1 MARLISRLRY
11 ANQQDGSFNANL
23 AGYPARPDKTN
34 NKDSQMKRTLTALAL
49 IVAAS
54 ASGAYW
60 YIDSK
65 QPQRAGELSL
75 SGLQAPVTVDY
86 DERGVPHI
94 QAQHEADM
102 YRALGYVHAQ
112 DRLFQ
117 MEILRRLA
125 RGELAEIL
133 GSKLVDTDRLFRTL
147 GIREHAD
154 RYAAK
159 LDMNTPASQALQAY
173 LDGVNQYQANH
184 PAPIEFDVLGIDKRP
199 FTTAD
204 TLSVA
209 GYMAYSFAAAFR
221 TEPVLTHI
229 RDQLGA
235 DYLKAFDL
243 DWHPQGVVGQN
254 LAAGD
259 WQDLNAIAELSHAAL
274 LDAGLPQF
282 EGSNAWAV
290 SGSRTASGKP
300 LLAGDPHI
308 RFAVPSVWYE
318 ANLSY
323 PGFSLYGHHQ
333 ALNPVASLGHNNA
346 FAWSITMFQ
355 NDDLDLI
362 AEKIHP
368 DNPEQIWHRGQWVE
382 LQSREELISVKDAE
396 PVRLT
401 IRRSPNGPIINSA
414 LGETVGNTPIAM
426 WWAFLETENPILD
439 GFYQLNRAATLE
451 QARVAAEHI
460 EAPGLNVVWAN
471 ATGDIGWW
479 AAAKLPRRPAG
490 VNPSFILDGSNGE
503 AEKDGYY
510 PFNANPQEE
519 NPERGYILS
528 ANYQPVSPTGMAIP
542 GYYNLADRGQRL
554 DERLRDNSVKWD
566 VQNSQALQLEPGTGY
581 PQRLLAPLAAD
592 LRAAATGAA
601 EQAQVEQ
608 LLSWDGQ
615 HTLDSLATT
624 LFNQLVYQLTREAM
638 ADELGDAF
646 FTNLLQTRVL
656 DGALPRLAADASSPW
671 WDNRGSEAVESRAE
685 IVKAAWQA
693 SLAHLRSTL
702 GDDSQQWTWGSAHT
716 LTHNHPL
723 GQQKPLDKLFNVGP
737 FAAPGGHETPNNLSQ
752 PIGPA
757 PWPVVYGPSTRRLI
771 DLADAGRALGINP
784 VGQSGVLFDRHFND
798 QAATYM
804 RGEYVPMHLDAE
816 AIKANSR
823 SQLRLAP

>member
-1 MARLISRLRY
+1 
-11 ANQQDGSFNANL
+11 
-23 AGYPARPDKTN
+23 
-34 NKDSQMKRTLTALAL
+34 MKRTLTALAL

-94 QAQHEADM
+94 QAQHEADL

-184 PAPIEFDVLGIDKRP
+184 PAPIEFDVLGIDQRP

-221 TEPVLTHI
+221 TEPVLTYI

-243 DWHPQGVVGQN
+243 DWHPQGVVGQP

-333 ALNPVASLGHNNA
+333 ALNPVASLGHNNV

-362 AEKIHP
+362 AEKTNP
-368 DNPEQIWHRGQWVE
+368 DNPEQIWHRGQWVA

-471 ATGDIGWW
+471 AAGDIGWW
-479 AAAKLPRRPAG
+479 AAAKLPLRPAG

-510 PFNANPQEE
+510 PFSANPQEE

-528 ANYQPVSPTGMAIP
+528 ANYQPVSPTGMSIP

-615 HTLDSLATT
+615 HSLDSLAAT
-624 LFNQLVYQLTREAM
+624 LFNQLVYQLTYEAM

-671 WDNRGSEAVESRAE
+671 WDKRGSEAVESRAE
-685 IVKAAWQA
+685 IVKTAWQA

-702 GDDSQQWTWGSAHT
+702 GEDNQQWTWGSAHT

-723 GQQKPLDKLFNVGP
+723 GQQKPLDKLFNIGP

-798 QAATYM
+798 QADAYM
-804 RGEYVPMHLDAE
+804 RGEYVPMHLDAD

-823 SQLRLAP
+823 SQLRLVP

>member
-1 MARLISRLRY
+1 
-11 ANQQDGSFNANL
+11 
-23 AGYPARPDKTN
+23 
-34 NKDSQMKRTLTALAL
+34 MKRTLTALAL
-49 IVAAS
+49 IVAAT
-54 ASGAYW
+54 AAGAYW

-65 QPQRAGELSL
+65 QPQRAGELQL
-75 SGLQAPVTVDY
+75 SNLQAAVTVDY

-94 QAQHEADM
+94 QAQNETDM

-125 RGELAEIL
+125 RGELAEVL

-159 LDMNTPASQALQAY
+159 MDMSAPASQALQAY
-173 LDGVNQYQANH
+173 LDGINQYQANH
-184 PAPIEFDVLGIDKRP
+184 PAPIEFDVLGIEKRP
-199 FTTAD
+199 FNVAD

-235 DYLKAFDL
+235 DYLKVFDL
-243 DWHPQGVVGQN
+243 DWHPQGVVGQQ

-333 ALNPVASLGHNNA
+333 ALNPVASLGHNKA

-362 AEKIHP
+362 AEKTNP
-368 DNPEQIWHRGQWVE
+368 DNPNQVWYRGQWVE

-401 IRRSPNGPIINSA
+401 IRRSPHGPIINSA
-414 LGETVGNTPIAM
+414 LGETVGSTPIAM

-439 GFYQLNRAATLE
+439 GFYQLNRASTLDK
-451 QARVAAEHI
+451 ARSAVENI

-471 ATGDIGWW
+471 AMGDIGWW

-503 AEKDGYY
+503 AEKDGYF
-510 PFNANPQEE
+510 PFSANPQEE
-519 NPERGYILS
+519 NPARGYIVS
-528 ANYQPVSPTGMAIP
+528 ANYQPVSPTGMEIP

-566 VQNSQALQLEPGTGY
+566 LQNSQALQLEPGTGY

-592 LRAAATGAA
+592 LRAAANGNE
-601 EQAQVEQ
+601 EQALVEQ

-615 HTLDSLATT
+615 HQVDTTAAT

-638 ADELGDAF
+638 ADELSEAF

-656 DGALPRLAADASSPW
+656 DSALPRLAADASSPW
-671 WDNRGSEAVESRAE
+671 WDKRGSDAVESRADT
-685 IVKAAWQA
+685 VKVAWQA

-702 GDDSQQWTWGSAHT
+702 GSDSATWAWGSVHT
-716 LTHNHPL
+716 LTHSHPL

-737 FAAPGGHETPNNLSQ
+737 FAAPGGHETPNNLAQ
-752 PIGPA
+752 PVGPA
-757 PWPVVYGPSTRRLI
+757 PWSVVYGPSTRRLI
-771 DLADAGRALGINP
+771 DMADASTALGINP
-784 VGQSGVLFDRHFND
+784 VGQSGVLFDEHYKD
-798 QAATYM
+798 QAEAYI

-823 SQLRLAP
+823 SQLILRP

>member
-1 MARLISRLRY
+1 
-11 ANQQDGSFNANL
+11 
-23 AGYPARPDKTN
+23 
-34 NKDSQMKRTLTALAL
+34 MKRTLTALAL

-65 QPQRAGELSL
+65 QPQRAGELTL

-94 QAQHEADM
+94 QAQHEADL

-159 LDMNTPASQALQAY
+159 LDMSTPASQALQAY

-243 DWHPQGVVGQN
+243 DWHPQGVVGQP

-282 EGSNAWAV
+282 EGSNAWAI
-290 SGSRTASGKP
+290 SGSRTASGIP

-323 PGFSLYGHHQ
+323 PGFSLYG
-333 ALNPVASLGHNNA
+333 
-346 FAWSITMFQ
+346 
-355 NDDLDLI
+355 
-362 AEKIHP
+362 
-368 DNPEQIWHRGQWVE
+368 QI
-382 LQSREELISVKDAE
+382 
-396 PVRLT
+396 
-401 IRRSPNGPIINSA
+401 
-414 LGETVGNTPIAM
+414 
-426 WWAFLETENPILD
+426 
-439 GFYQLNRAATLE
+439 
-451 QARVAAEHI
+451 
-460 EAPGLNVVWAN
+460 
-471 ATGDIGWW
+471 
-479 AAAKLPRRPAG
+479 
-490 VNPSFILDGSNGE
+490 
-503 AEKDGYY
+503 
-510 PFNANPQEE
+510 
-519 NPERGYILS
+519 
-528 ANYQPVSPTGMAIP
+528 
-542 GYYNLADRGQRL
+542 
-554 DERLRDNSVKWD
+554 
-566 VQNSQALQLEPGTGY
+566 
-581 PQRLLAPLAAD
+581 
-592 LRAAATGAA
+592 
-601 EQAQVEQ
+601 
-608 LLSWDGQ
+608 
-615 HTLDSLATT
+615 
-624 LFNQLVYQLTREAM
+624 
-638 ADELGDAF
+638 
-646 FTNLLQTRVL
+646 
-656 DGALPRLAADASSPW
+656 
-671 WDNRGSEAVESRAE
+671 
-685 IVKAAWQA
+685 
-693 SLAHLRSTL
+693 
-702 GDDSQQWTWGSAHT
+702 
-716 LTHNHPL
+716 
-723 GQQKPLDKLFNVGP
+723 
-737 FAAPGGHETPNNLSQ
+737 
-752 PIGPA
+752 
-757 PWPVVYGPSTRRLI
+757 
-771 DLADAGRALGINP
+771 GRAH
-784 VGQSGVLFDRHFND
+784 V
-798 QAATYM
+798 
-804 RGEYVPMHLDAE
+804 
-816 AIKANSR
+816 
-823 SQLRLAP
+823 